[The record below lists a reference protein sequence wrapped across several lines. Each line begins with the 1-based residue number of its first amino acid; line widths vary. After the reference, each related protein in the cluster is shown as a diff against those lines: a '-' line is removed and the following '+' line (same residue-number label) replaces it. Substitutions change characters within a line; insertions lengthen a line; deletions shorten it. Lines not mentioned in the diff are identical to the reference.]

1 MYEWSRWKSR
11 FEQFRYASGLS
22 DKDDARQISTLLYCL
37 GEEAE
42 DVLKSTK
49 IKEDEKKVYTTVLS
63 KFESFFQVRKNVI
76 FERACFNRRVQKREE
91 SVEQYIAALHRLA
104 DTCNYGDLTEDLI
117 RDRLVVGIRDTKLSS
132 QLAAL
137 NGSQSQT

>member
-49 IKEDEKKVYTTVLS
+49 NQRRREKGVHNRS
-63 KFESFFQVRKNVI
+63 QQVRI
-76 FERACFNRRVQKREE
+76 
-91 SVEQYIAALHRLA
+91 I
-104 DTCNYGDLTEDLI
+104 
-117 RDRLVVGIRDTKLSS
+117 LSS
-132 QLAAL
+132 SQECNLRTSLLQTEEFKKERKASSSTLQLSIAW
-137 NGSQSQT
+137 QTPVTTGILLKTSSETA

>member
-1 MYEWSRWKSR
+1 MATIQLQPPQPFDFSRPDEWSRWKSR

-49 IKEDEKKVYTTVLS
+49 IKEDEK
-63 KFESFFQVRKNVI
+63 
-76 FERACFNRRVQKREE
+76 
-91 SVEQYIAALHRLA
+91 
-104 DTCNYGDLTEDLI
+104 
-117 RDRLVVGIRDTKLSS
+117 
-132 QLAAL
+132 
-137 NGSQSQT
+137 

>member
-1 MYEWSRWKSR
+1 MATIQLQPPQPFDFSRPDEWSRWKSR

-49 IKEDEKKVYTTVLS
+49 IKKEDEKKVYTTVLS

-104 DTCNYGDLTEDLI
+104 DTCNYGD
-117 RDRLVVGIRDTKLSS
+117 
-132 QLAAL
+132 
-137 NGSQSQT
+137 QSY